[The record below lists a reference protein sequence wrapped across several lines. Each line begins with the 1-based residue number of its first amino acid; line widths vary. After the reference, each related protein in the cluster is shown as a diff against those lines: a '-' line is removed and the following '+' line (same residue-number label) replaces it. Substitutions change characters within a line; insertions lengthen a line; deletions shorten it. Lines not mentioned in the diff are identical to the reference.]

1 MEAGESD
8 EERQHGAHSGTL
20 AFRSE
25 AMSLQNHH
33 VCNFNVHVRLAK
45 GIEGL
50 PDRAGPP
57 TPQLFRYRIP
67 SQKHTMP
74 SVPCG
79 RATPPHLPSLPLHLP
94 VLVPPPPYCHRSVN
108 KSLVVA
114 AKTKNDTLALTTAHL
129 AAGQSMKLLKLP
141 YEDDYKAHL
150 ANANAEPEPEP
161 NNDVDP
167 LTQHLLST
175 CYTSCISKQQ
185 FITISLTLSV
195 CAW

>member
-1 MEAGESD
+1 
-8 EERQHGAHSGTL
+8 
-20 AFRSE
+20 
-25 AMSLQNHH
+25 
-33 VCNFNVHVRLAK
+33 
-45 GIEGL
+45 
-50 PDRAGPP
+50 
-57 TPQLFRYRIP
+57 
-67 SQKHTMP
+67 
-74 SVPCG
+74 
-79 RATPPHLPSLPLHLP
+79 
-94 VLVPPPPYCHRSVN
+94 
-108 KSLVVA
+108 
-114 AKTKNDTLALTTAHL
+114 
-129 AAGQSMKLLKLP
+129 MKLLKLP